1 VITNPDEIDNVAER
15 SQQVEEDI
23 FLGHIA
29 EFYDEK
35 MEIAMDLYD
44 SAAEHTNNFRDIE
57 SEDIRDDPR
66 IVRIL
71 RYLVK
76 PKISQMKFGQFAGV
90 NSTNNYEEDTLA
102 EASTPNHQVAQ
113 DIADFT
119 AANLDPKKVPW
130 LFDSS
135 VNEEQALQQS
145 RQWICDKIAEQ
156 EATTHYRNWR
166 KDGQEQK
173 VAETLENAGYSDSNH
188 SGKISSPDDIP
199 VGTYAEESKVAGDD
213 TQKADFIVR
222 PTTDCLVFIEAK
234 AIGVRVDSHKRAKE
248 IRNKA
253 SDWESEFD
261 DAETVAVIEGW
272 TTGDKVRTMM
282 NDGIGVYWEHRI
294 EKDFH
299 KDMTEK
305 LEESRQRL

>member
-1 VITNPDEIDNVAER
+1 VLTDSDEINDVAER

-23 FLGHIA
+23 FLDHIA

-35 MEIAMDLYD
+35 MEVAMELYD
-44 SAAEHTNNFRDIE
+44 LAAEHTNNFRDIE
-57 SEDIRDDPR
+57 SDDIRDDPR

-130 LFDSS
+130 LSDSS
-135 VNEEQALQQS
+135 VDEEHALQQS

-156 EATTHYRNWR
+156 EATTYYRNWR
-166 KDGQEQK
+166 KDKQEQK
-173 VAETLENAGYSDSNH
+173 VAETLEDAGYSDSGH
-188 SGKISSPDDIP
+188 SGKISSPDNIP
-199 VGTYAEESKVAGDD
+199 IGTYAEESKVAGDD
-213 TQKADFIVR
+213 TQKADFIVHS
-222 PTTDCLVFIEAK
+222 TANHLVFIEAK
-234 AIGVRVDSHKRAKE
+234 AIGVRVDSHKRVKE

-261 DAETVAVIEGW
+261 ETETVAVIEGW

-282 NDGIGVYWEHRI
+282 DDGIDVYWEHRI
-294 EKDFH
+294 EEDFR
-299 KDMTEK
+299 KDMSEK
-305 LEESRQRL
+305 L

>member
-1 VITNPDEIDNVAER
+1 MLTDSEKIDDVAER
-15 SQQVEEDI
+15 SQQVEENI
-23 FLGHIA
+23 FLNHISK
-29 EFYDEK
+29 FYDEK
-35 MEIAMDLYD
+35 METAIELYD

-57 SEDIRDDPR
+57 SDDIRADPR
-66 IVRIL
+66 IVRTL

-130 LFDSS
+130 LSDSS
-135 VNEEQALQQS
+135 VDEEQALQQS

-156 EATTHYRNWR
+156 EATTYYRNWR
-166 KDGQEQK
+166 KDQQEQK
-173 VAETLENAGYSDSNH
+173 VAETLEDAGYSDSGYT
-188 SGKISSPDDIP
+188 GKISSLDDIP

-234 AIGVRVDSHKRAKE
+234 AIGVRVDSHKRVKE

-253 SDWESEFD
+253 SDWENEFD
-261 DAETVAVIEGW
+261 EAETVAVIEGW
-272 TTGDKVRTMM
+272 TTGEKVRTMM
-282 NDGIGVYWEHRI
+282 DDGIDVYWEHRI
-294 EKDFH
+294 EEDFH
-299 KDMTEK
+299 KD
-305 LEESRQRL
+305 LSGRLD